1 MADYIASRGGLVE
14 VVTPDTKVS
23 ESVGG
28 TTFPIFYRRLYAQQ
42 VLLTPNTWLERVS
55 AEGDKRIALLRNEY
69 TDEREEREVD
79 QIVIENGITR
89 TTRCTRAQVTVRQP
103 GTDRH
108 PRPVRG
114 RTATGLAEP
123 TGGGRFL
130 LFRVGDCVSMHNI
143 HGAIYD
149 SLRLC
154 KDF

>member
-1 MADYIASRGGLVE
+1 M
-14 VVTPDTKVS
+14 VTPDTKVS

-42 VLLTPNTWLERVS
+42 VVLTPNTWLERVS

-79 QIVIENGITR
+79 QVVIENGIIPNDALYGALKSQSVNLGQTDIH
-89 TTRCTRAQVTVRQP
+89 ALYAAEPQP
-103 GTDRH
+103 
-108 PRPVRG
+108 
-114 RTATGLAEP
+114 ALAEP